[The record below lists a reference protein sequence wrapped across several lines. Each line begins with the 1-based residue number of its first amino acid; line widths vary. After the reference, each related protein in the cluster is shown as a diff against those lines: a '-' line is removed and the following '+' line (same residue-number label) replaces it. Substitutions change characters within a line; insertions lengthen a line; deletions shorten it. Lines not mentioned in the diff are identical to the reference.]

1 MVSKRPFFTTRT
13 RSWSP
18 TKIRFQSMLHLQR
31 IELQNPELRS
41 AIASRSEV
49 ISRPAIPFGALC
61 GAPSPDAERH
71 FPPPHKAIQ
80 LPPPARSVLRRERG
94 RTAGWSEIPSTGLLD
109 WIDNGIRTRGQQIKR
124 LLLLPLSYVAGIG
137 R

>member
-18 TKIRFQSMLHLQR
+18 TKIRFQSMVHLQEIIEIKYER
-31 IELQNPELRS
+31 TELQNPELRS

-49 ISRPAIPFGALC
+49 ISRPAFRFGALP

-71 FPPPHKAIQ
+71 FPPPHKALQ
-80 LPPPARSVLRRERG
+80 LPPAGSLCSPKRTAQ
-94 RTAGWSEIPSTGLLD
+94 TAGWSEIPSTGF
-109 WIDNGIRTRGQQIKR
+109 IR
-124 LLLLPLSYVAGIG
+124 
-137 R
+137 